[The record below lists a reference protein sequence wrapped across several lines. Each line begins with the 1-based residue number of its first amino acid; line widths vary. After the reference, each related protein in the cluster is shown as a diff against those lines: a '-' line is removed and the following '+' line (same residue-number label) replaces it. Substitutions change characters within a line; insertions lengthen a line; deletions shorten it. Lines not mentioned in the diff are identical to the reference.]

1 MRSTTRKNQPMTQK
15 NKGGRPE
22 TERKKPV
29 TIRLSDE
36 AVALLSN
43 QSNKSA
49 FIDSLIRGNL
59 AQIECPNCHTIITI
73 KAE

>member
-1 MRSTTRKNQPMTQK
+1 MTQK
-15 NKGGRPE
+15 KKGGRPA
-22 TERKKPV
+22 TERKTPI

-36 AVALLSN
+36 AVALLKN

-49 FIDSLIRGNL
+49 FIDSLIRGKL